1 MSYTKIRPGDFVKH
15 IPSGETWVVC
25 GVNYERGGLVPCGY
39 PFPSLAR
46 ISDCIL
52 EESNGLEQ
60 TKEMK
65 NALRKHGMESFIEQ
79 GLEAAK
85 T

>member
-15 IPSGETWVVC
+15 IPSGEFWVVC
-25 GVNYERGGLVPCGY
+25 GVNYEWNGLIPCGY
-39 PFPSLAR
+39 PFPMLAK

-60 TKEMK
+60 TEEMK
-65 NALRKHGMESFIEQ
+65 NALRKNGLESFVERKV
-79 GLEAAK
+79 EAGE
-85 T
+85 